1 VQSLLS
7 RIKQILFPF
16 RQDSSKIKVYAL
28 VGQTGTGKSFRSK
41 LLADK
46 YNIDLIIDDGLIIR
60 GKIIIAGKSAK
71 RETNRF
77 KAIKRAIF
85 EDFNYAKEMKQVLT
99 EEKFNSILLIGTSE
113 KMVGRIAERLDL
125 PYPDE
130 IIYIED
136 LATREEIANAL
147 ESRRIEGKH
156 VIPVPMIEVRKD
168 PAHRILDSIRFFI
181 KNHPIFIWKNKV
193 VEKTIVQ
200 PLFSRRGQLSIS
212 QSALSQMV
220 MHCVLEYN
228 PEITIKRIFLDPLQE
243 SFRLEVKLCVP
254 YGLNIPKVLTELQDY
269 IINNVEKYSGI
280 HIDSLN
286 LVVDVLKKKSNFHK

>member
-1 VQSLLS
+1 LLS

-16 RQDSSKIKVYAL
+16 RQGISNVKVYAL
-28 VGQTGTGKSFRSK
+28 VGATGTGKSFRSK

-71 RETNRF
+71 RETNKF
-77 KAIKRAIF
+77 MAIKRAIF
-85 EDFNYAKEMKQVLT
+85 EDFNYAKEMKQALA

-125 PYPDE
+125 PYPNE

-147 ESRRIEGKH
+147 ESRRVEGKH

-168 PAHRILDSIRFFI
+168 PGHRILDSIRFFI
-181 KNHPIFIWKNKV
+181 KTHTVFIWKNKV

-212 QSALSQMV
+212 QSALSQMI

-228 PEITIKRIFLDPLQE
+228 PEITIKKIFLVPFQE
-243 SFRLEVKLCVP
+243 SFRLEVKLGVP
-254 YGLNIPKVLTELQDY
+254 FGMSIPKALTELQDY
-269 IINNVEKYSGI
+269 ILNNVEKYSGI

-286 LVVDVLKKKSNFHK
+286 LIVDVLK